1 MVVNAS
7 FLRCQQIGLSWNIK
21 PGKLEKIGVSNLML
35 SANVNNIFVI
45 ASKRFNGFDPEV
57 QNSVMPRTFSL
68 GINVGF

>member
-1 MVVNAS
+1 
-7 FLRCQQIGLSWNIK
+7 LL
-21 PGKLEKIGVSNLML
+21 L